1 MRDYLW
7 NLDGISEG
15 EPAAAPDW
23 LADSVIYEI
32 YPQSFRDSNGDGIGD
47 LQGIIDSLDYLEWLG
62 VDVIW
67 LNPCFTSPFRDAG
80 YDVSDYFSIAP
91 RYGTNEDLERLVT
104 NARSR
109 GIRVLLDLVVGH
121 TSVEHPW
128 FVRSSADDSDDRYV
142 WADRPGEG
150 FVQGRGSRGGW
161 YLKNFFEEQP
171 ALNFGY
177 ARPDPREPWRDTP
190 DAPGPRRNIEDL
202 KRIIDFWLAKGV
214 SGFRVD
220 MAYSL
225 VNDDPGLQATAMLWR
240 EIHGWM
246 SSRYPDAVL
255 LPEGSE
261 DAPIDIGERAGFDA
275 DFSLVIHREHSA

>member
-1 MRDYLW
+1 M
-7 NLDGISEG
+7 SEG

-109 GIRVLLDLVVGH
+109 GIRV
-121 TSVEHPW
+121 
-128 FVRSSADDSDDRYV
+128 
-142 WADRPGEG
+142 
-150 FVQGRGSRGGW
+150 
-161 YLKNFFEEQP
+161 
-171 ALNFGY
+171 
-177 ARPDPREPWRDTP
+177 
-190 DAPGPRRNIEDL
+190 
-202 KRIIDFWLAKGV
+202 
-214 SGFRVD
+214 
-220 MAYSL
+220 
-225 VNDDPGLQATAMLWR
+225 
-240 EIHGWM
+240 
-246 SSRYPDAVL
+246 
-255 LPEGSE
+255 
-261 DAPIDIGERAGFDA
+261 
-275 DFSLVIHREHSA
+275 